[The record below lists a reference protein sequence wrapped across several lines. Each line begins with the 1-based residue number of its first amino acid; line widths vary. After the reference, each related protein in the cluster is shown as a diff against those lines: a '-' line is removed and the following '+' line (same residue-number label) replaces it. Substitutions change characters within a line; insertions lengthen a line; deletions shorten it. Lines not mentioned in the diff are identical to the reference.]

1 MIIFR
6 DRFLSLPYQLG
17 NLEICTS
24 YLAFIVPEIN
34 LLLPAHLSGEGRIFN
49 RIVGPFLGPVE
60 KVQNRVQAGLQWFIK
75 GPYRKTLGFALEW
88 RYDYANGPDWPLR
101 FTWAG
106 PVTWMVIAAI
116 STHVLLSVLS
126 AERTAPDDALAG

>member
-1 MIIFR
+1 MPDFGENGL
-6 DRFLSLPYQLG
+6 RFHHMMNEG
-17 NLEICTS
+17 LEWFVERVYS
-24 YLAFIVPEIN
+24 
-34 LLLPAHLSGEGRIFN
+34 
-49 RIVGPFLGPVE
+49 PFV
-60 KVQNRVQAGLQWFIK
+60 KI
-75 GPYRKTLGFALEW
+75 ALEW

-126 AERTAPDDALAG
+126 AERTAPDDAPAG